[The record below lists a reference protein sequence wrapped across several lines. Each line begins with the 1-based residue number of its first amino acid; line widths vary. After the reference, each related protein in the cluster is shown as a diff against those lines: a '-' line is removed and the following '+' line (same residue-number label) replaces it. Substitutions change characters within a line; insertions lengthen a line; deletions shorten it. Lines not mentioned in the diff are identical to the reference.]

1 MKLEQEEI
9 KGIKFWHR
17 TGFSDLKTF
26 EEVIGR
32 GTYLKRGMQIL
43 PGERWM
49 DCGGN
54 VGAFALLA
62 CSLGAEVVVY
72 EPDPYNCE
80 MIEKNLKLNNFKA
93 NIKQLALVSNNR
105 EKATLFIGNN
115 NNVWRNSIV
124 KNWCGKGIKVPC
136 VNFDEET
143 KNYDNCKIDIEGAE
157 MPILENTNRVFNKL
171 VYEWS
176 FDIDPSLERLWKVID
191 KQKKHYELKT
201 AWSTICYE
209 SKKELYWQQS
219 WFPACVNVH
228 GFKNA

>member
-1 MKLEQEEI
+1 MKLELTEA
-9 KGIKFWHR
+9 KGIKFYHR
-17 TGFSDLKTF
+17 VGFSDYKAF
-26 EEVIGR
+26 NEVVINDSYQKR
-32 GTYLKRGMQIL
+32 GTKIL
-43 PGERWM
+43 NGETWI
-49 DCGGN
+49 DAGGN
-54 VGAFALLA
+54 VGAFTLLA
-62 CSLGAEVVVY
+62 CSLGAKVKVF
-72 EPDPYNCE
+72 EPDPFNCQ
-80 MIEKNLKLNNFKA
+80 MIEKNLKLNNFDA
-93 NIKQLALVSNNR
+93 DIVQAALVHDDTKKIN
-105 EKATLFIGNN
+105 LYVGNN

>member
-1 MKLEQEEI
+1 MKLEKDEI

-17 TGFSDLKTF
+17 TGFSDFKTF

-80 MIEKNLKLNNFKA
+80 MIEKNLQLNNFNA
-93 NIKQLALVSNNR
+93 TIKQLALVSNDR

-124 KNWCGKGIKVPC
+124 KKWNSMGIEVQC
-136 VNFDEET
+136 ANFDHEA
-143 KNYDNCKIDIEGAE
+143 KDFQGCWRQ
-157 MPILENTNRVFNKL
+157 L
-171 VYEWS
+171 
-176 FDIDPSLERLWKVID
+176 
-191 KQKKHYELKT
+191 
-201 AWSTICYE
+201 
-209 SKKELYWQQS
+209 
-219 WFPACVNVH
+219 
-228 GFKNA
+228 